1 MKSSLHWAAIK
12 DFSTRNDIQIYALGQ
27 AYHSAAMEK
36 PCYKVEKLF
45 HYQQNDQLWFRTIQ
59 TRKGKKHQSSISDG
73 EVIKWYLESKNSD
86 R

>member
-45 HYQQNDQLWFRTIQ
+45 HYQQNDQL
-59 TRKGKKHQSSISDG
+59 
-73 EVIKWYLESKNSD
+73 
-86 R
+86 